1 MHFVIAMLDAAELRP
16 TYSAVFRAH
25 SPRKIALFIASVAGI
40 LGLIGLVAA
49 EGVTPRAPLAKGF
62 VFLAASGLL
71 LYALTGSMARR
82 LVRAHALL
90 TATVESIGD
99 GLLIL
104 GRDRRIVYA
113 NPAAVKM
120 LECRSAANLVGIGAE
135 EFSRRYGVTY
145 MNGALVRPEALA
157 SQRAF
162 NEASPIRYR
171 ARMYPSPD
179 HEVVIL
185 ASAAPVKP
193 HADEPASMVVSVMHD
208 ITDTENLERDRDRLF
223 AAAAHALKT
232 PVAIIKANIQYMVLQ
247 GHQARAP
254 SAAMIRRQCDR
265 IDRLVQNLLIV
276 SRARSKTLELHVR
289 VLELVPVV
297 QAALDAMPDIEV
309 RAEMYG
315 SFVVRGDEE
324 RLELAVANL
333 VHEARRDGVR
343 GAPITLRL
351 ATNAWTVQIA
361 VQGKVL
367 PVAERTFAEA
377 GDHDDS
383 SLSWCA
389 TRTIVEAH
397 GGTTDSDEVD
407 GERTAWIRLPLV
419 GEEDHDHE

>member
-1 MHFVIAMLDAAELRP
+1 MNQMLEAAELRP
-16 TYSAVFRAH
+16 MYSGAFRVQ
-25 SPRKIALFIASVAGI
+25 SPRRIALLISCVVGI
-40 LGLIGLVAA
+40 LGLVGLVAA
-49 EGVTPRAPLAKGF
+49 EGVAPRAPLAKGF
-62 VFLAASGLL
+62 VFVAASGLL

-82 LVRAHALL
+82 LMRAHALL
-90 TATVESIGD
+90 AATVESMGD
-99 GLLIL
+99 GMLVL

-113 NPAAVKM
+113 NPAAVQM

-135 EFSRRYGVTY
+135 EFSRRYGVSY
-145 MNGALVRPEALA
+145 MNGALVKPDAFA

-162 NEASPIRYR
+162 NESSPIRYR

-179 HEVVIL
+179 HELVIL
-185 ASAAPVKP
+185 VSAAPVKP
-193 HADEPASMVVSVMHD
+193 HADEPAAMVVSVMHD
-208 ITDTENLERDRDRLF
+208 ITDAENLERDRDRLF

-232 PVAIIKANIQYMVLQ
+232 PVAIIKANVQYMVLQ

-254 SAAMIRRQCDR
+254 SVAMIRRQCDR
-265 IDRLVQNLLIV
+265 IDSLVQNLLIV
-276 SRARSKTLELHVR
+276 SRARSKTLELHLR
-289 VLELVPVV
+289 ILELVPVV

-315 SFVVRGDEE
+315 SFQVRADEE
-324 RLELAVANL
+324 RLVLAITNL

-351 ATNAWTVQIA
+351 STNAWTAQLA
-361 VQGKVL
+361 VQGKVV

-383 SLSWCA
+383 KLSWCS

-397 GGTTDSDEVD
+397 GGTTDTDEVD

-419 GEEDHDHE
+419 AEDDHDHE